1 MTTHPSE
8 YGWRAVAEVGATDDT
23 TTLYGQGD
31 KIYRI
36 IAPTLKDGGVVFAMK
51 APGFP
56 TMTHSGTL
64 ICRAAAAKI
73 EAGQFV
79 RVAPFSDDA
88 RRRA

>member
-8 YGWRAVAEVGATDDT
+8 YQWRAVAEVGATDDT

-36 IAPTLKDGGVVFAMK
+36 ATLDGAMK

-56 TMTHSGTL
+56 TMQHNGTL
-64 ICRAAAAKI
+64 IVRPVAAAI
-73 EAGQFV
+73 QPGGFV
-79 RVAPFSDDA
+79 RVAPLSDDA
-88 RRRA
+88 KKRRP

>member
-36 IAPTLKDGGVVFAMK
+36 ATLDGAMK

-56 TMTHSGTL
+56 TMTHNGTL
-64 ICRAAAAKI
+64 ICRVAAARI
-73 EAGQFV
+73 QPGQFV
-79 RVAPFSDDA
+79 RVAPLSDDA
-88 RRRA
+88 RRAQA